1 MTRASDNPKDRP
13 MPPQFNIVVPK
24 RDGHVVEQ
32 LMAEIPTEDH
42 RDLTGRLM
50 GDPLPGR
57 SALDKRKR
65 EVT

>member
-1 MTRASDNPKDRP
+1 MTTPIQDPSKRVRSAPLNA
-13 MPPQFNIVVPK
+13 VVPK
-24 RDGHVVEQ
+24 RDRHVVER

-65 EVT
+65 EVS